1 MPSDSLLLDYFVD
14 SKHKCRTIDPIA
26 DLESSKMTIKE
37 LINTPDIYGKSI
49 AQKVFMHSHKSS
61 LNN

>member
-1 MPSDSLLLDYFVD
+1 MPSDSLLLDYFFD

-37 LINTPDIYGKSI
+37 LINAPDIHGKSI
-49 AQKVFMHSHKSS
+49 VEKVFMHSHRSS